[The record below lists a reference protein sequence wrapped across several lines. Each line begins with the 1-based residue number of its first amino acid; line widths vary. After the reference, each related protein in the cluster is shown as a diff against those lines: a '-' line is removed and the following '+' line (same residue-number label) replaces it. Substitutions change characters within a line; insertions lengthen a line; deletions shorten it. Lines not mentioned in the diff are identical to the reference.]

1 MSFGSRHMDQF
12 CSHADLTEEQASN
25 FRTVTENCR
34 ADLDELLSLVTKDES
49 AAAAAASKNAVRHS
63 RNIFKRVFGRVKLG
77 MVATEDTSG
86 LRARMTMHTVALATL
101 IGIHVSSNPA
111 KRVQF
116 WDSEVLIVILGAT
129 GSGKTTFLNA
139 AAGPGFDD
147 TYRPDVDLIMELA
160 DYLEVTYRAQFMTS
174 GVVYMQNIAAPRMT
188 GSAVSNLNYLR
199 KLCGMQSFSKIAF
212 VTTFWGTQYDDE
224 LGERHEQEL
233 KEEFWSEEI
242 RHGAK
247 VRRFFRDAKVV
258 LDIQKELVEEDKPFG
273 GTAVGVAIADSIK
286 DGIGSFQRR
295 QTLVDRGIENA
306 GADDLEWLAEEK
318 RDIKQRIRALEDQLQ
333 QLSGGKKRHLQS

>member
-1 MSFGSRHMDQF
+1 MRFVQNGI
-12 CSHADLTEEQASN
+12 N
-25 FRTVTENCR
+25 YN
-34 ADLDELLSLVTKDES
+34 LV
-49 AAAAAASKNAVRHS
+49 
-63 RNIFKRVFGRVKLG
+63 
-77 MVATEDTSG
+77 
-86 LRARMTMHTVALATL
+86 
-101 IGIHVSSNPA
+101 
-111 KRVQF
+111 
-116 WDSEVLIVILGAT
+116 DS
-129 GSGKTTFLNA
+129 
-139 AAGPGFDD
+139 PGFDD